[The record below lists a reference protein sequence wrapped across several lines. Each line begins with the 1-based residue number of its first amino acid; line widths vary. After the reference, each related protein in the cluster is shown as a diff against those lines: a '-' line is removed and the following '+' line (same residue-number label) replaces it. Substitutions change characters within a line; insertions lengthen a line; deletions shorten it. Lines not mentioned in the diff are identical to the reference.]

1 MRKWGILITAIYA
14 LTLAFFVLP
23 MVLVFIGEPFPGP
36 LKVISSLSPDQWS
49 SGGGAWWIFIVIL
62 TVGQALLFFVSVD
75 TSYRKL
81 RPRRSIALSVAA
93 IAIAVGLLTTVA
105 VLAVLVAYVGED
117 DPTLNSSIVGILI
130 PIGSWLLWGIVF
142 YLYRNQI
149 WTRLDKVVNWLIAG
163 SVLELLIVVPCHVIV
178 RQRGDCSA
186 PIATGFGIATGIA
199 VMLMAFG
206 PSVVFLYQ
214 RRIRRYQADETQS
227 TPKSSS

>member
-1 MRKWGILITAIYA
+1 
-14 LTLAFFVLP
+14 
-23 MVLVFIGEPFPGP
+23 MVLVFIGEPFAGP
-36 LKVISSLSPDQWS
+36 FDVISNLSPDQWR

-62 TVGQALLFFVSVD
+62 TVGQALLLFVSVD
-75 TSYRKL
+75 TSQRKL
-81 RPRRSIALSVAA
+81 RPRRSIALSVVV
-93 IAIAVGLLTTVA
+93 ITIAVGLLTTVA
-105 VLAVLVAYVGED
+105 VLAVLLAYVGED
-117 DPTLNSSIVGILI
+117 DPTLNSPIVGLLI

-149 WTRLDKVVNWLIAG
+149 WTRLDKAVNWLIAG

-206 PSVVFLYQ
+206 PSVIFLYQ
-214 RRIRRYQADETQS
+214 RRIRRYKADNNQS
-227 TPKSSS
+227 TPEPSS